1 MDMSEENRP
10 TMLTYIEETPAQLA
24 ANIENR
30 QALVGGLVDAY
41 VDGGYH
47 NIWIVACGSS
57 SNASQ
62 CAKPFMMK
70 YLDADVQVVP
80 PNTFIAYKDRL
91 AEDDFVF
98 VVSQSGCSTNS
109 IEALD
114 KLRAMGRKA
123 VGLTGNLESDFKD
136 HADVLVD
143 YGVGEEYVGYVTKG
157 VTTLAEFLML
167 FAIEAGAKRGVV
179 SAEAHD
185 AVIAEMEKCPERH
198 VAFQKQVHE
207 FYDRNKAALTSMT
220 VAYSCGFAQGY
231 GIACEGALKIGE
243 TIQIPSFAYEPEE
256 FNHGPNLQ
264 LTPNYT
270 LFFIDDLGKTSDRLV
285 QLARASHSV
294 SDRVFVVTN
303 NPEVDDAHA
312 LRLPEDIEE
321 PLLMPLYVL
330 PLFQILA
337 YRATTDLHK
346 WEKHPMFD
354 NFRKICESKTASISK
369 IMPFE

>member
-1 MDMSEENRP
+1 MSEENRP

-70 YLDADVQVVP
+70 YRDVDVQVVP
-80 PNTFIAYKDRL
+80 PNTFIAYKD
-91 AEDDFVF
+91 
-98 VVSQSGCSTNS
+98 
-109 IEALD
+109 
-114 KLRAMGRKA
+114 RKA

-243 TIQIPSFAYEPEE
+243 TIQIPSFA
-256 FNHGPNLQ
+256 
-264 LTPNYT
+264 
-270 LFFIDDLGKTSDRLV
+270 
-285 QLARASHSV
+285 
-294 SDRVFVVTN
+294 
-303 NPEVDDAHA
+303 
-312 LRLPEDIEE
+312 
-321 PLLMPLYVL
+321 
-330 PLFQILA
+330 
-337 YRATTDLHK
+337 
-346 WEKHPMFD
+346 
-354 NFRKICESKTASISK
+354 
-369 IMPFE
+369 

>member
-1 MDMSEENRP
+1 MSEETRP
-10 TMLTYIEETPAQLA
+10 TMLTYIEAAPAQLA
-24 ANIENR
+24 ENIKNR
-30 QALVGGLVDAY
+30 EALVGGLVDAY
-41 VDGGYH
+41 VEGGYR

-70 YLDADVQVVP
+70 YLGVDVQVIP
-80 PNTFIAYKDRL
+80 PNTFVAYKDKL
-91 AEDDFVF
+91 ADDDFVF
-98 VVSQSGCSTNS
+98 VISQSGCSTNS

-143 YGVGEEYVGYVTKG
+143 YGVGEEYVSYVTKG

-167 FAIEAGAKRGVV
+167 FALEAGTKRGTVT
-179 SAEAHD
+179 SETHD
-185 AVIAEMEKCPERH
+185 AVLAEMEKCPERN

-207 FYDRNKAALTSMT
+207 FYERDKAALTSMT

-243 TIQIPSFAYEPEE
+243 TIQIPSFAYEAEE

-270 LFFIDDLGKTSDRLV
+270 LFFIDDLGSTSARII
-285 QLARASHSV
+285 QLAQASRSV

-303 NPEVDDAHA
+303 SEAVDDAHA
-312 LRLPEDIEE
+312 LRLPTDIEE

-337 YRATTDLHK
+337 FRATTDLHK
-346 WEKHPMFD
+346 WEKHPMFEG
-354 NFRKICESKTASISK
+354 FRKICDSKTASISK